1 MPLEFCPDCE
11 NMLYI
16 LEEMPGGE
24 SGEEGVRYRCR
35 KCPFTKTINHEHPL
49 LYEHNLK
56 EDAAARIIENPYLTR
71 DPTLPRFDTIQC
83 PTEGCP
89 SKDVVGVKLDKAN
102 IVWMYQCAVCNAAWK
117 QGARRS

>member
-16 LEEMPGGE
+16 LEELPTEG
-24 SGEEGVRYRCR
+24 GEEGVRYRCR
-35 KCPFTKTINHEHPL
+35 KCPFSKVINHEHPL

-117 QGARRS
+117 QVARRG

>member
-11 NMLYI
+11 NMLYV
-16 LEEMPGGE
+16 LEDIDAAT
-24 SGEEGVRYRCR
+24 GVKYRCR
-35 KCPFTKTINHEHPL
+35 KCPYVKTINHEHPL

-89 SKDVVGVKLDKAN
+89 SKDVVGVKLDKATLCGCTS
-102 IVWMYQCAVCNAAWK
+102 VRSAMQR
-117 QGARRS
+117 GSRARDVRDPS

>member
-1 MPLEFCPDCE
+1 MPLTFCPECE
-11 NMLYI
+11 NMLYV
-16 LEEMPGGE
+16 LEEPPTSADEG
-24 SGEEGVRYRCR
+24 GVRYRCR
-35 KCPFTKTINHEHPL
+35 KCTYSKVIDHENPL

-89 SKDVVGVKLDKAN
+89 SKDVVGVKLDRTN

-117 QGARRS
+117 QEARRS